1 MTRYE
6 QASPALLQDYKAP
19 PRLHQDGASLVL
31 GMRGLV
37 PQGLAGLEGVG
48 DALLGLLGA

>member
-1 MTRYE
+1 MSR
-6 QASPALLQDYKAP
+6 SPLPYYKAP
-19 PRLHQDGASLVL
+19 PRLRQDGASPAL

-48 DALLGLLGA
+48 DALLGFLGTQ